1 MTADI
6 SDEVKDDT
14 MSYIGLEIG
23 PRQEMEMLE
32 SASFCPLYS
41 KTIHHLQND
50 KMMYFITEHLYCL
63 FK

>member
-32 SASFCPLYS
+32 SASFCPLY